1 VPEALLEAGGALCYQ
16 CRVTTL
22 LEAKE
27 VSFQYQTGDASEG
40 GLIVQSLSLSIRQ
53 GDFVAILGPNGAG
66 KSTLV
71 KLLSGALAPTSGV
84 ISLEQRDLKLIPRKE
99 IAAQISV
106 MPQEATVSF
115 SFTALEVVLL
125 GRYPHQEGF
134 SFATQRDIE
143 IAKRSLE
150 EVDAMHLSARQVSS
164 LSGGEK
170 QRVFLA
176 KALAQEPR
184 ILLLDEPTA
193 HLDLAHQALALRS
206 ASSRAAKGA
215 VITVLH
221 DCNIAAL
228 YASRIVLLSEG
239 RLFADGSPNE
249 VLTQENV
256 TRCFGHP
263 VEIIQREAYGVPA
276 VLPIKS

>member
-1 VPEALLEAGGALCYQ
+1 M
-16 CRVTTL
+16 TL

-27 VSFQYQTGDASEG
+27 VSFQYQQTPIIQG
-40 GLIVQSLSLSIRQ
+40 LSLSIRQ

-71 KLLSGALAPTSGV
+71 KLLSGALAPTAGA
-84 ISLEQRDLKLIPRKE
+84 ISLETRHISSIPRKE

-125 GRYPHQEGF
+125 GRYPHQDGF
-134 SFATQRDIE
+134 SFASPRDIE

-193 HLDLAHQALALRS
+193 HLDLAHQALALRA
-206 ASSRAAKGA
+206 ASSRAKGA
-215 VITVLH
+215 VIAVLH

-228 YASRIVLLSEG
+228 YASRIVLLSQG
-239 RLFADGSPNE
+239 KLFADGSPSE

-256 TRCFGHP
+256 SRCFGHP